1 MSGPARWVAFG
12 AGCLA
17 AGAVGGLVWR
27 ATTELPTWTVTPEGT
42 AVLADQALVRM
53 FEATARFV
61 QVGAVAGLL
70 LGLLALVLLRRRGWR
85 VVAAAIVG
93 PLLAG
98 ALAWGA
104 GVLGGTPAE
113 DLLAGAAV
121 GSTVPVDLALGAPVA
136 LLVWP
141 FLAMV
146 PVLFWSA
153 FAADPDSHR
162 TRPSQVST
170 PS

>member
-1 MSGPARWVAFG
+1 MSAAARWVAYG

-17 AGAVGGLVWR
+17 AGAAAGAVWR
-27 ATTELPTWTVTPEGT
+27 AATVLPTWTVTPEGT

-61 QVGAVAGLL
+61 QVGAVGGLL
-70 LGLLALVLLRRRGWR
+70 LGLLALALLRRSGWR
-85 VVAAAIVG
+85 VVAAAIGG

-98 ALAWGA
+98 ALAWWI
-104 GVLGGTPAE
+104 GVVGTTPAE
-113 DLLAGAAV
+113 DVLAGAAV
-121 GSTVPVDLALGAPVA
+121 GAEVPVDLALGAPVA

-153 FAADPDSHR
+153 FDPDPDSR
-162 TRPSQVST
+162 RARPPVPT
-170 PS
+170 AR